1 MYAKQRSFVNGMGM
15 KAPVDL
21 SYTINLEII
30 PAHCFSHQMDNL
42 SVYPMVIKNVFM
54 DKINLSNLLSGV
66 NIKTFYSAFINGTS
80 ASSSLRLY
88 FICNLRI

>member
-1 MYAKQRSFVNGMGM
+1 MGV
-15 KAPVDL
+15 KIPIDL
-21 SYTINLEII
+21 IYTVNLEII

-66 NIKTFYSAFINGTS
+66 NAKTFYRAFVNGTS
-80 ASSSLRLY
+80 ASLSLRLY